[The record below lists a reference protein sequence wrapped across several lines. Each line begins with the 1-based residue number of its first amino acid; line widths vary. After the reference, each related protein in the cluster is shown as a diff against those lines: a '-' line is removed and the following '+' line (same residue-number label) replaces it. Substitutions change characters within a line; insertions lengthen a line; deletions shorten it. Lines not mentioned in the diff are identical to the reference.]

1 MRNNRDRRKT
11 TISGD
16 RFFQMHDWLLRS
28 QAWRAATV
36 FERCLY
42 FELKTL
48 YNGRNNG
55 DIALSHRQV
64 QKLLN
69 CSNKPVAAAFKGL
82 LQKGF
87 IRIAQIGSFHWKNGV
102 AGGRSTRWILTEYP
116 VDLPERSLIAT
127 KDFMQWKPAQ
137 EGKQRCAVGTPLVGS
152 EHTNDSSMVGQ
163 EHTNVAQVYAHGI
176 R

>member
-1 MRNNRDRRKT
+1 MSNNKKRSKMT
-11 TISGD
+11 NPGG

-28 QAWRAATV
+28 AAWRASTV

-55 DIALSHRQV
+55 DIALSHREA

-87 IRIAQIGSFHWKNGV
+87 IRVARLGSFHWKTGG
-102 AGGRSTRWILTEYP
+102 AGGRATRWILTEYP

-127 KDFMQWKPAQ
+127 RDFMKWRQPSPKSTRHAESTPMVRSGHAIV
-137 EGKQRCAVGTPLVGS
+137 EPLV
-152 EHTNDSSMVGQ
+152 
-163 EHTNVAQVYAHGI
+163 
-176 R
+176 